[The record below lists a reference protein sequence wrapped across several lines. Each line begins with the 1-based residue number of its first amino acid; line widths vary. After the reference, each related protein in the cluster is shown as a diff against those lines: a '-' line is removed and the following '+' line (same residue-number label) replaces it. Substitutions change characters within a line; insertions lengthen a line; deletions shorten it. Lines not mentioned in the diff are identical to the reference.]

1 MLDVDVLD
9 ELLVVFAALLVS
21 DLVLVA
27 LLELEPLE
35 LLALVLGA
43 LAPCVFVEEEES
55 LDFVAESL
63 DALLFCGLLAPP
75 VEPLDA
81 AAGALFDAAAGALF
95 AVVAAALVCCV
106 WPVCGAVAERA
117 LGKACG
123 PKTIALAAN
132 SETRRC
138 AQRRAGLEPRGWSG
152 TAITR
157 RAADLWRPSPCLVS
171 IE

>member
-1 MLDVDVLD
+1 V
-9 ELLVVFAALLVS
+9 LLVVFATLLVC
-21 DLVLVA
+21 DLVLSA
-27 LLELEPLE
+27 LLELLE
-35 LLALVLGA
+35 LLLGA
-43 LAPCVFVEEEES
+43 LAPCVLVEESLDFVAESLDFVAES

-81 AAGALFDAAAGALF
+81 AAGAVFELVAGALF
-95 AVVAAALVCCV
+95 AVVAGALVCCV
-106 WPVCGAVAERA
+106 WPVCGVVAERA

>member
-1 MLDVDVLD
+1 V
-9 ELLVVFAALLVS
+9 ELVVFATLLVC
-21 DLVLVA
+21 DLVLSA
-27 LLELEPLE
+27 LLELLE
-35 LLALVLGA
+35 LVLGA
-43 LAPCVFVEEEES
+43 LAPCVLVEES
-55 LDFVAESL
+55 LDFVAE
-63 DALLFCGLLAPP
+63 
-75 VEPLDA
+75 PLDA
-81 AAGALFDAAAGALF
+81 AAGAVFELVAGALFTVAAGALFELVAGALF
-95 AVVAAALVCCV
+95 AVVAGALVCGV
-106 WPVCGAVAERA
+106 VAERA

>member
-1 MLDVDVLD
+1 MV
-9 ELLVVFAALLVS
+9 VVFATLLVC
-21 DLVLVA
+21 DLVLSA
-27 LLELEPLE
+27 LLELLE
-35 LLALVLGA
+35 LVLGA
-43 LAPCVFVEEEES
+43 LAPCVLVEES
-55 LDFVAESL
+55 LDFVAEPL

-81 AAGALFDAAAGALF
+81 AAGALFELVAGALF
-95 AVVAAALVCCV
+95 AVVAGALVCCV
-106 WPVCGAVAERA
+106 WPVCGVVAERA

>member
-1 MLDVDVLD
+1 V
-9 ELLVVFAALLVS
+9 LLVVFATLLVC
-21 DLVLVA
+21 DLVLSA
-27 LLELEPLE
+27 LLELLE
-35 LLALVLGA
+35 LLELLLGA
-43 LAPCVFVEEEES
+43 LAPCVLVEES

-63 DALLFCGLLAPP
+63 DFVA
-75 VEPLDA
+75 EPLDA
-81 AAGALFDAAAGALF
+81 AAGAVFELVAGALF
-95 AVVAAALVCCV
+95 AVVAGALVCCV
-106 WPVCGAVAERA
+106 WPVCGVVAERA

>member
-1 MLDVDVLD
+1 MV
-9 ELLVVFAALLVS
+9 ATLLVS

-27 LLELEPLE
+27 LLELLA

-43 LAPCVFVEEEES
+43 LAPCVLVEEEESLDFVAAS

-81 AAGALFDAAAGALF
+81 AGALLDAVSGALL
-95 AVVAAALVCCV
+95 AVVPAELVDPVAALVCCV
-106 WPVCGAVAERA
+106 WPVCGVVAERA

>member
-1 MLDVDVLD
+1 V
-9 ELLVVFAALLVS
+9 ELVVFATLLVC
-21 DLVLVA
+21 DLVLSA
-27 LLELEPLE
+27 LLELLE
-35 LLALVLGA
+35 LVLGA
-43 LAPCVFVEEEES
+43 LAPCVLVEES
-55 LDFVAESL
+55 LDFVA
-63 DALLFCGLLAPP
+63 
-75 VEPLDA
+75 EPLDA
-81 AAGALFDAAAGALF
+81 AAGALFELVAGALFELVAGALFELVAGALFELVAGALF
-95 AVVAAALVCCV
+95 AVVAGALVCGV
-106 WPVCGAVAERA
+106 VAERA

>member
-1 MLDVDVLD
+1 V
-9 ELLVVFAALLVS
+9 ELVVFATLLVC
-21 DLVLVA
+21 DLVLSA
-27 LLELEPLE
+27 LLELLE
-35 LLALVLGA
+35 LVLGA
-43 LAPCVFVEEEES
+43 LAPCVLVEES
-55 LDFVAESL
+55 LDFVA
-63 DALLFCGLLAPP
+63 
-75 VEPLDA
+75 EPLDA
-81 AAGALFDAAAGALF
+81 AAGALFELVAGALFELVAGALFELVAGALF
-95 AVVAAALVCCV
+95 AVVAGALVCGV
-106 WPVCGAVAERA
+106 VAERA